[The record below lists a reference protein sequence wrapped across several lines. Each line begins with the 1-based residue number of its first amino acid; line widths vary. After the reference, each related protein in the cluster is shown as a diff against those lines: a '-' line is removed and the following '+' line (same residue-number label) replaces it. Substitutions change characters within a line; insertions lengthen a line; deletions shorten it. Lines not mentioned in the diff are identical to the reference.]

1 MAKNEKLAKL
11 QAKKAAKATEKTQEV
26 KVTKAAEEASKID
39 NLSVPT
45 KKEKIST
52 KKIDKK
58 QIETINKVVEVKT
71 KREMKWKFPE
81 GMEDTLERKKFR
93 QKNRNKVRDLDRLLS
108 KDPENEKLKA
118 EVMAYRELV
127 LIDPNDEV

>member
-11 QAKKAAKATEKTQEV
+11 KAKKAAKATEKTQEV
-26 KVTKAAEEASKID
+26 KVTKAAEEAAKIE
-39 NLSVPT
+39 NLSVP
-45 KKEKIST
+45 KKEVST